1 MVLCVFLCKGRSSI
15 ARDAAEPGSVHLHR
29 ILVFANKFSAGLVL
43 TFLGQT
49 VAIESLAKY
58 GLLLIN
64 QTSANLL
71 YAGLLRVLV
80 IQSIEEGSPRVV
92 ATV

>member
-1 MVLCVFLCKGRSSI
+1 MVLCVFLCEGRSSI

-29 ILVFANKFSAGLVL
+29 ILAFANKFSAGLIL

-58 GLLLIN
+58 GLLLIG